1 MNAIASTVKGFFS
14 KKFNIFLVFA
24 LLLLGILAY
33 VYTAEA
39 PEVRGEG
46 LEVNFFYLPTC
57 PHCAEQKPIIAELE
71 QDMPDIV
78 FRHHD
83 ASSQS
88 GSQLFYQMANEAGLD
103 TSRLGVPTTFIGKH
117 ALVGV
122 RSKEEIAAAI
132 DECEK
137 NCKANGKGINTT
149 QPVSTGFGDFEL
161 PFIGKTDLTEFSLPV
176 LAIILGLIDGFN
188 PCAMWVLVY
197 LISLLIGVRDK
208 RKIWII
214 VGSFLFASGA
224 LYFLFMAAWLNIFL
238 LVGYIRILTLL
249 IGLVALG
256 GGVLNLK
263 DYFTKKDALTCEV
276 GDEES
281 HEKVMHKIQKIIA
294 KPVSIAIIFSIIAL
308 ACVVNSVEFV
318 CSSAIPAVFTQVL
331 SLSGLSTLQHYL
343 YILLYDFF
351 FMLDDLVIFGLAAFA
366 ISSSLGDKYAKYCKL
381 VGGLILTVLGVLLLF
396 APQLLR

>member
-1 MNAIASTVKGFFS
+1 
-14 KKFNIFLVFA
+14 
-24 LLLLGILAY
+24 
-33 VYTAEA
+33 
-39 PEVRGEG
+39 
-46 LEVNFFYLPTC
+46 
-57 PHCAEQKPIIAELE
+57 
-71 QDMPDIV
+71 
-78 FRHHD
+78 
-83 ASSQS
+83 
-88 GSQLFYQMANEAGLD
+88 
-103 TSRLGVPTTFIGKH
+103 
-117 ALVGV
+117 LVGV

-137 NCKANGKGINTT
+137 NCKANGKVINTT
-149 QPVSTGFGDFEL
+149 QSVSTAFGDFEL

-197 LISLLIGVRDK
+197 LISMLIGVRDK
-208 RKIWII
+208 RKLWII
-214 VGSFLFASGA
+214 VGSFVFASGT

-281 HEKVMHKIQKIIA
+281 HEKVMQKIQKIIA

-308 ACVVNSVEFV
+308 AFVVNSVEFV

-381 VGGLILTVLGVLLLF
+381 VGGLILAVLGVLLLF